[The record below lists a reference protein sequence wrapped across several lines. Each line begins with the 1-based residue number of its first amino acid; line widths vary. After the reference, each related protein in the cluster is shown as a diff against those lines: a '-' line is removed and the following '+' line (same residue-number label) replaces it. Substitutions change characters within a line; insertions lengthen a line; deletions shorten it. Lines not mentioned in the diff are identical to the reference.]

1 MKINSNLDINNNQII
16 KVRIE
21 SVSELPTDNLVE
33 GRIVYYTVDKKYYY
47 YDGEKW
53 CNISQIDTFPGY
65 SYNGNEDDA
74 SKQITKWAIST
85 ESEVAS
91 NQKAS
96 DELANSNKP
105 VTAKQVASTLKNIP
119 WFLNPTSIDSNSD
132 HFGYL
137 ICDKNGKL
145 SFLDTSIAAN
155 TYKNIDITKNKD
167 MIPKIKAGDG
177 DVTVY
182 PFLIDN
188 AWSQITPAESW
199 SDVIPTSGCVINA
212 IKNMAGWGLI
222 NPTISSKELVV
233 IDETNPNNYLTSTF
247 DVTTNIENVDNS
259 LFDASDDT
267 TGNND
272 EIVLTT
278 TANGIQSTRKLVNIP
293 RLKFIDNFGA
303 YIQNEININ
312 DCIPTMDVVTQ
323 KDVFTCVI
331 STSDELM
338 DWLTDSSTSN
348 AKYASVLIKA
358 GEYTIDTTRNIQPLK
373 NTHKISS
380 SGEVIIHCNNSD
392 EHDITKIFYA
402 EDNINKICDIQIENL
417 NLKLSTPCK
426 NVCVF
431 ENIHSISNSTFTIDV
446 DDATSDGNIVIF
458 KSCNNITNCY
468 LDINCTIGSQQYE
481 NHIFQYCNNISNN
494 EIIFNMTYMN
504 SNSNWSNTNPL
515 ANMDIMNTCNNIS
528 NIYFK
533 KININMNPD
542 STTRIPQSLSIMRY
556 CNNISKINIGF
567 LNTIDFGQYVTSTP
581 GDYNSMYIEDSTISL
596 FNECT
601 NLRDII
607 GSSVNSCITMI
618 GKLNVNFAIFHRCRK
633 IYSCILDYM
642 LSFTAND
649 SGVTENNSNKLH
661 GMLNCEN
668 VHYCENFGDESMKF
682 SDCAG
687 VEHCSAI
694 MNRCYSDINY
704 DKYREMDSVIQG
716 CSVPASDTSD
726 GGRNHLII

>member
-1 MKINSNLDINNNQII
+1 MKTNTNLDMSNNELVNA
-16 KVRIE
+16 KFE
-21 SVSELPTDNLVE
+21 EVSDFPTDNLFE
-33 GRIVYYTVDKKYYY
+33 GRLVYHSNNKKYYY
-47 YDGEKW
+47 YNGTKWIETSVPTATGYGYLGYDKTGEL
-53 CNISQIDTFPGY
+53 SVIDTV
-65 SYNGNEDDA
+65 SIYNEM
-74 SKQITKWAIST
+74 QTM
-85 ESEVAS
+85 E
-91 NQKAS
+91 
-96 DELANSNKP
+96 
-105 VTAKQVASTLKNIP
+105 TAKGRNL
-119 WFLNPTSIDSNSD
+119 
-132 HFGYL
+132 
-137 ICDKNGKL
+137 
-145 SFLDTSIAAN
+145 
-155 TYKNIDITKNKD
+155 
-167 MIPKIKAGDG
+167 IPKIGINGKMTD
-177 DVTVY
+177 Y
-182 PFLIDN
+182 PYIVDN
-188 AWSQITPAESW
+188 EYSGLTSS
-199 SDVIPTSGCVINA
+199 SDWQDAVPTSGCVINA
-212 IKNMAGWGLI
+212 IKNMAGLGLI

-233 IDETNPNNYLTSTF
+233 IDKTNPDSYLTSTF
-247 DVTTNIENVDNS
+247 DVTTNIENIDDS

-272 EIVLTT
+272 EIVLTAI
-278 TANGIQSTRKLVNIP
+278 ANGIQSTKKLVNLS
-293 RLKFIDNFGA
+293 RLKFIDKFGG

-338 DWLTDSSTSN
+338 DWLSDSSTSN

-358 GEYTIDTTRNIQPLK
+358 GEYTIDTAMNIQPLK
-373 NTHKISS
+373 NTHRISS
-380 SGEVIIHCNNSD
+380 TGEVVIHCNNSD
-392 EHDITKIFYA
+392 EHDITTKIFYA

-417 NLKLSTPCK
+417 NLKLSTLCK

-431 ENIHSISNSTFTIDV
+431 ENIHSISNSTFTINI
-446 DDATSDGNIVIF
+446 DDTTSDGNVVIF
-458 KSCNNITNCY
+458 KSCHNTTNCY

-494 EIIFNMTYMN
+494 EILFNMTYIN
-504 SNSNWSNTNPL
+504 SNSNWSNSNPL

-581 GDYNSMYIEDSTISL
+581 EDYNSMYIEDSTISL

-607 GSSVNSCITMI
+607 GNGADSYITMI

-642 LSFTAND
+642 LSFIAND

-704 DKYREMDSVIQG
+704 DRYREMDSVIQG
-716 CSVPASDTSD
+716 CSVLASNTSD
-726 GGRNHLII
+726 GGRNHLIT

>member
-1 MKINSNLDINNNQII
+1 MKTNTNLDMSNNELVNA
-16 KVRIE
+16 KFE
-21 SVSELPTDNLVE
+21 EVSDFPTDNLFE
-33 GRIVYYTVDKKYYY
+33 GRLVYHSNNKKYYY
-47 YDGEKW
+47 YNGTKWIETSVPTATGYGYLGYDKTGEL
-53 CNISQIDTFPGY
+53 SVIDTV
-65 SYNGNEDDA
+65 SIYNEM
-74 SKQITKWAIST
+74 QTM
-85 ESEVAS
+85 E
-91 NQKAS
+91 
-96 DELANSNKP
+96 
-105 VTAKQVASTLKNIP
+105 TAKGRNL
-119 WFLNPTSIDSNSD
+119 
-132 HFGYL
+132 
-137 ICDKNGKL
+137 
-145 SFLDTSIAAN
+145 
-155 TYKNIDITKNKD
+155 
-167 MIPKIKAGDG
+167 IPKIGINGKMTD
-177 DVTVY
+177 Y
-182 PFLIDN
+182 PYIVDN
-188 AWSQITPAESW
+188 EYSGLTSS
-199 SDVIPTSGCVINA
+199 SDWQDAVPTSGCVINA
-212 IKNMAGWGLI
+212 IKNMAGLGLI

-233 IDETNPNNYLTSTF
+233 IDKTNPDSYLTSTF
-247 DVTTNIENVDNS
+247 DVTTNIENIDDS

-272 EIVLTT
+272 EIVLTAI
-278 TANGIQSTRKLVNIP
+278 ANGIQSTKKLVNLS
-293 RLKFIDNFGA
+293 RLKFIDKFGG

-338 DWLTDSSTSN
+338 DWLSDSSTSN

-358 GEYTIDTTRNIQPLK
+358 GEYTIDTAMNIQPLK
-373 NTHKISS
+373 NTHRISS
-380 SGEVIIHCNNSD
+380 TGEVVIHCNNSD
-392 EHDITKIFYA
+392 EHDITTKIFYA

-417 NLKLSTPCK
+417 NLKLSTLCK

-431 ENIHSISNSTFTIDV
+431 ENIHSISNSTFTINI
-446 DDATSDGNIVIF
+446 DDTTSDGNVVIF
-458 KSCNNITNCY
+458 KSCHNTTNCY

-494 EIIFNMTYMN
+494 EILFNMTYIN
-504 SNSNWSNTNPL
+504 SNSNWSNSNPL

-581 GDYNSMYIEDSTISL
+581 EDYNSMYIEDSTISL

-607 GSSVNSCITMI
+607 GNGADSYITMI

-704 DKYREMDSVIQG
+704 DRYREMDSVIQG
-716 CSVPASDTSD
+716 CSVPASNTSD
-726 GGRNHLII
+726 GGRNHLIT